1 MLQKYRVAATEV
13 HGSHRPFREL
23 AVTDYLPAAAV
34 PSALPHL
41 QTSRSAQAK
50 VTLLQ
55 AVPHP

>member
-1 MLQKYRVAATEV
+1 M
-13 HGSHRPFREL
+13 HGSPRPFREL
-23 AVTDYLPAAAV
+23 ELAVADCLPAAAI

-41 QTSRSAQAK
+41 QAGRSAQAK